1 MSEKFD
7 ALKDRTMKSVMNTY
21 GRYPLALDRGKACTL
36 FDLDGREYLDL
47 LAGIAVANL
56 GHSHP
61 EVTAAIAKQAGELV
75 HVSNLFFQEPQVDLA
90 EALLA
95 TWPQA
100 DGQSG
105 RTGRVFFCNSGA
117 EANEAAIKLAR
128 RYMHVVRGEERH
140 EVITLTNSFHGR
152 TLATLTATGQDK
164 VKEGFHP
171 LPEGFVTVPSG
182 DLDALKAAMTGKTAA
197 VLLEIIQGE
206 GGVKPFPEEYL
217 KGVQALCREQGVL
230 FMVDEIQT
238 GLCRTG
244 KWWAHQHFGLTPDV
258 VSVAKALANGLPMG
272 AIMATEAVSAGFQPG
287 SHATTFGGGPVV
299 AAAATKTLE
308 IMARD
313 RLAERAAR
321 MGDFAMALFEDL
333 AEALPGKIAQVRG
346 LGLMIGIQ
354 LGPDVAGKEQNVW
367 DELLRQGFIL
377 NLTQGNVLRLLPP
390 LVIEQKDLERFARAL
405 GDVLGSV

>member
-21 GRYPLALDRGKACTL
+21 GRYPLALGRGKACAL

-95 TWPQA
+95 TWPQP
-100 DGQSG
+100 DGSS
-105 RTGRVFFCNSGA
+105 GRVFFCNSGA

-128 RYMHVVRGEERH
+128 RYMHVVRGEDRH
-140 EVITLTNSFHGR
+140 EVITLTSSFHGR

-182 DLDALKAAMTGKTAA
+182 DLDAMKAAMTGKTAA

-206 GGVKPFPEEYL
+206 GGVKPFPEGYL

-244 KWWAHQHFGLTPDV
+244 KWWAHQHYGLTPDV

-272 AIMATEAVSAGFQPG
+272 AIMATGAVAEGFQPG

-299 AAAATKTLE
+299 AAAAAKTLE
-308 IMARD
+308 IMTRD

-333 AEALPGKIAQVRG
+333 AEAMPGKIAQVRG

-367 DELLRQGFIL
+367 EELLRQGFIL

-390 LVIEQKDLERFARAL
+390 LVIEQKDLERFAQAL
-405 GDVLGSV
+405 GDVLGNI